1 MRPAIPAPDDKIP
14 APETA
19 EPARGGHERPE
30 AAEDEAEKQERRR
43 AIEAMLALRDSGAIK
58 PVTREEILAWRH
70 EGHKY

>member
-1 MRPAIPAPDDKIP
+1 MPAPDDQPP

-19 EPARGGHERPE
+19 EPAGGAPERPE
-30 AAEDEAEKQERRR
+30 AAEGEADSYAARRA
-43 AIEAMLALRDSGAIK
+43 AIEAMLALRDSGAIL